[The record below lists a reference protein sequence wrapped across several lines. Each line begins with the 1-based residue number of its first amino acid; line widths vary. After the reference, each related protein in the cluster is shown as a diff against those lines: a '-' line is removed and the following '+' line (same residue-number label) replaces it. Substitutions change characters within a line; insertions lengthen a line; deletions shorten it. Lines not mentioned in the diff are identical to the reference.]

1 MKCLKFSATWCGPC
15 KAFAPIFHKVSEM
28 SQFNSIEF
36 KEIDVDEDT
45 DDLSGKYGVRGVPSV
60 ILLDNDN
67 KVLER
72 LTGTQSE
79 QKFVEVLS
87 KHI

>member
-1 MKCLKFSATWCGPC
+1 
-15 KAFAPIFHKVSEM
+15 M